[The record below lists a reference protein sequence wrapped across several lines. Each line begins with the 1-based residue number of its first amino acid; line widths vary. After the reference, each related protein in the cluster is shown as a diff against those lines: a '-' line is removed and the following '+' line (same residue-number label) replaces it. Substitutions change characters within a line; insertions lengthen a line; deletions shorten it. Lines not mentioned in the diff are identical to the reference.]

1 MVETPMVSPLKLIR
15 TFKTNHMKIFKY
27 IKEKIDLKEIKRKRL
42 EIFDRFT
49 FGKITYDEYTVERKK
64 LEEEIKTIQR

>member
-1 MVETPMVSPLKLIR
+1 
-15 TFKTNHMKIFKY
+15 MKVFKY